1 MLSSAQEYAEEKCRL
16 VDEIGSGE
24 CPLCRAAV
32 GGVGFVN
39 RSVGFVFTS
48 LILVYRYTLS
58 PMLRALTGADGMC
71 RYTPSCSLYG
81 LQAIRAHGPWRGGWL
96 TIKRIARCNPWGG
109 CGDDPV
115 PAKQDNR
122 EVAK

>member
-1 MLSSAQEYAEEKCRL
+1 MLSSVQEFAGEKCRE
-16 VDEIGSGE
+16 DGSGE

-32 GGVGFVN
+32 GLGGFFN

-58 PMLRALTGADGMC
+58 PMLRALTGGDGMC
-71 RYTPSCSLYG
+71 RFTPSCSLYG
-81 LQAIRAHGPWRGGWL
+81 LEAIRAHGPWSGGWL
-96 TIKRIARCNPWGG
+96 TIKRICRCHPWGG

-115 PAKQDNR
+115 PPTSMKHNR
-122 EVAK
+122 EEA